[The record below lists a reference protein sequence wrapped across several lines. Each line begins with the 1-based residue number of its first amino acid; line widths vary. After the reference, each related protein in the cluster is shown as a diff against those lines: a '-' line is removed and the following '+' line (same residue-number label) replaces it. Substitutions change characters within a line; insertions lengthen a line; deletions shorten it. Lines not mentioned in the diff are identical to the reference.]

1 MGGKGGWIILTL
13 DKSMQAACLFPRENA
28 TNGATAYVCA
38 EENSIGMPGRLNILP
53 QQKDSSFWCR

>member
-1 MGGKGGWIILTL
+1 
-13 DKSMQAACLFPRENA
+13 MQAARLFPRENA